1 MAFRYGGSISITKW
15 QMALLVGT
23 PVAIGLGIY
32 FYRKSVEDKKA
43 LGDNDTSKNAAD
55 RKKRLPYVKDKHQT
69 LSLDGTAED
78 NELERKKKNAELGSE
93 KLSPLKEAT
102 MYKNEGNI
110 CYRNGKYDEAI
121 SFYDKAIDKC
131 PAENRTDLAIFYQNR
146 AASYE
151 ILKKWNRV
159 KEDCSRSLEY
169 NPRYAKAYYRRA
181 KAHEA
186 TNDLMDCLDDVTAT
200 CILEM
205 FQNNSTIMYADRIL
219 KQTGREDTE
228 RGLKEH
234 VPVLPSKSFIH
245 TYLRS
250 FVADPID
257 AINISEEL
265 VAEGSA
271 SMKGFVRAKKA
282 LDEEQYDGVIA
293 ACTEEIE
300 QSESESQYKTEALLL
315 RGTFYLLSGNFTAAQ
330 QDLDAVINNAD
341 AEASLRA
348 AALIKRASLYIQQE
362 EKDLGLA
369 DFEAASKLQPENPD
383 VYHQRAQIYILVD
396 QLSEA
401 LNEFEKVVKMAP
413 NHAMA
418 YIQKCYAEYRMA
430 LMSQDQMRLM
440 IVMNEFKN
448 AIEKF
453 PDCVECYSLMAQVL
467 GDQQQF
473 QQADQFYEKALKLA
487 PENASL
493 YVHRGIMLLQWKGDI
508 EGAIELMNKALEVDD
523 KCLLAFETLG
533 TIEVQRANL
542 NRSIELFEKA
552 IKLAKSRPEMGHLYA
567 LRNAAVA
574 QVNVTR
580 KLGIDMS
587 TISALAAQTA
597 GMPTSG

>member
-1 MAFRYGGSISITKW
+1 MAYRFGSVSITKW
-15 QMALLVGT
+15 QLALLIGT
-23 PVAIGLGIY
+23 PVAIGLGVYIY
-32 FYRKSVEDKKA
+32 KKSIDEKKPIS
-43 LGDNDTSKNAAD
+43 DNDASENAAI
-55 RKKRLPYVKDKHQT
+55 RKKGLPAKDKNQT
-69 LSLDGTAED
+69 LSIDGTGED
-78 NELERKKKNAELGSE
+78 KELERKKKNAELGSE
-93 KLSPLKEAT
+93 KLSPIKEAT
-102 MYKNEGNI
+102 MYKNDGNV

-151 ILKKWNRV
+151 MLKKWNRV

-169 NPRYAKAYYRRA
+169 NPRYAKAYFRRA

-186 TNDLMDCLDDVTAT
+186 TNDMLECLDDVTAT

-219 KQTGREDTE
+219 KQTGRDDTE

-234 VPVLPSKSFIH
+234 KPILPSKNFIN

-250 FVADPID
+250 FIADPIEG
-257 AINISEEL
+257 ITL
-265 VAEGSA
+265 PVAEDGA
-271 SMKGFVRAKKA
+271 SLKGFARAKKA
-282 LDEEQYDGVIA
+282 LEEEQYEEVIPE
-293 ACTEEIE
+293 CTEEIE
-300 QSESESQYKTEALLL
+300 TSESESQYKSEALLL
-315 RGTFYLLSGNFTAAQ
+315 RGTFHMLSGNFAAAK

-341 AEASLRA
+341 ADVSLRA
-348 AALIKRASLYIQQE
+348 AAFIKRASLHIQLE

-383 VYHQRAQIYILVD
+383 VHHQRAQIYILID
-396 QLSEA
+396 QLPEA
-401 LNEFEKVVKMAP
+401 LNEFEKVLKMAP

-430 LMSQDQMRLM
+430 LMSQDQIRLM

-508 EGAIELMNKALEVDD
+508 DKAIELMNRAVEVDN
-523 KCLLAFETLG
+523 KCLLAYETLG

-542 NRSIELFEKA
+542 NRAVELFEKA
-552 IKLAKSRPEMGHLYA
+552 IKLAKSRSEMGHLYA

-580 KLGIDMS
+580 RLGIDMS
-587 TISALAAQTA
+587 TVSALAQ
-597 GMPTSG
+597 SGTIPVSV

>member
-1 MAFRYGGSISITKW
+1 MAYRYGSISLTRW
-15 QMALLVGT
+15 QLALLIGT
-23 PVAIGLGIY
+23 PVAIGLGVYI
-32 FYRKSVEDKKA
+32 YRKSVEEKKPI
-43 LGDNDTSKNAAD
+43 GDNDAAD
-55 RKKRLPYVKDKHQT
+55 RKKGLSTKDKQQT
-69 LSLDGTAED
+69 LSIDGTNED
-78 NELERKKKNAELGSE
+78 KELERKKKNAELENE

-102 MYKNEGNI
+102 MYKNDGNV

-131 PAENRTDLAIFYQNR
+131 PIENRTELAIFYQNR

-151 ILKKWNRV
+151 MLKKWNRV
-159 KEDCSRSLEY
+159 KEDCSRSLEF
-169 NPRYAKAYYRRA
+169 NPQYAKAYYRRA

-186 TNDLMDCLDDVTAT
+186 TNDLMECLDDVTAT

-234 VPVLPSKSFIH
+234 VPVLPSSNFIQ

-250 FVADPID
+250 FVADPLVGISIAD
-257 AINISEEL
+257 ANEGVEL
-265 VAEGSA
+265 
-271 SMKGFVRAKKA
+271 KGFARAKKA
-282 LDEEQYDGVIA
+282 LDEMKYEDVIS

-300 QSESESQYKTEALLL
+300 TSESESQYKSEALLL
-315 RGTFYLLSGNFTAAQ
+315 RGTFYLLSGGFNASQ
-330 QDLDAVINNAD
+330 QDFDAVINNAD
-341 AEASLRA
+341 ADIALRA
-348 AALIKRASLYIQQE
+348 TALIKRASLHIQKE

-369 DFEAASKLQPENPD
+369 DFDAAAKLQPDNPD
-383 VYHQRAQIYILVD
+383 IYHQRAQIYILLD
-396 QLSEA
+396 QLPEA
-401 LNEFEKVVKMAP
+401 LSEFEKVVKLSP

-418 YIQKCYAEYRMA
+418 YIQKCYAEYRLA
-430 LMSQDQMRLM
+430 LLSQDQMRLM

-453 PDCVECYSLMAQVL
+453 PDCIECYSLMAQVFA
-467 GDQQQF
+467 DQQQF
-473 QQADQFYEKALKLA
+473 QQAEQFYEKALKIA

-493 YVHRGIMLLQWKGDI
+493 YVHRGVMLLQWKGDI
-508 EGAIELMNKALEVDD
+508 DKAITLINQALEVDN
-523 KCLLAFETLG
+523 KCLLAYETLG

-542 NRSIELFEKA
+542 NRAVELFEKA
-552 IKLAKSRPEMGHLYA
+552 IKLSKSKSEMGHLYA

-574 QVNVTR
+574 QLNVTR

-587 TISALAAQTA
+587 KISALAQQ
-597 GMPTSG
+597 GMMPTAV

>member
-1 MAFRYGGSISITKW
+1 MAYRYGSISLTRW
-15 QMALLVGT
+15 QLALLIGT
-23 PVAIGLGIY
+23 PVAIGLGVYI
-32 FYRKSVEDKKA
+32 YRKSVEEKKPI
-43 LGDNDTSKNAAD
+43 GDNDAD
-55 RKKRLPYVKDKHQT
+55 RKKGLSTKDKQKT
-69 LSLDGTAED
+69 LSIDGTNED
-78 NELERKKKNAELGSE
+78 KELERKKKDVELESE

-102 MYKNEGNI
+102 MYKNEGNV

-131 PAENRTDLAIFYQNR
+131 PIENRTDLAIFYQNR

-151 ILKKWNRV
+151 MLKKWNRV
-159 KEDCSRSLEY
+159 KEDCSRSLEF
-169 NPRYAKAYYRRA
+169 NPQYAKAYYRRA

-186 TNDLMDCLDDVTAT
+186 TNDLMECLDDVTAT

-234 VPVLPSKSFIH
+234 VPVLPSSNFIQ

-250 FVADPID
+250 FVADPLVGVSIAD
-257 AINISEEL
+257 AKEGAEL
-265 VAEGSA
+265 
-271 SMKGFVRAKKA
+271 KGFARAKKA
-282 LDEEQYDGVIA
+282 LDEMKYEDVIS

-300 QSESESQYKTEALLL
+300 TSESESQYKSEALLL
-315 RGTFYLLSGNFTAAQ
+315 RGTFYLLSGGFNASQ
-330 QDLDAVINNAD
+330 QDFDAVINNAD
-341 AEASLRA
+341 ADVALRA
-348 AALIKRASLYIQQE
+348 TALIKRASLHIQKE

-369 DFEAASKLQPENPD
+369 DFDAAAKLQPDNPD
-383 VYHQRAQIYILVD
+383 IYHQRAQIYILLD
-396 QLSEA
+396 QLPEA
-401 LNEFEKVVKMAP
+401 LSEFEKVVKLSP

-430 LMSQDQMRLM
+430 LLSQDQMRLM

-453 PDCVECYSLMAQVL
+453 PDCIECYSLMAQVL
-467 GDQQQF
+467 ADQQQF
-473 QQADQFYEKALKLA
+473 QQADQFYEKALKVA

-493 YVHRGIMLLQWKGDI
+493 YVHRGVMLLQWKGDI
-508 EGAIELMNKALEVDD
+508 DKAITLINQALEVDN
-523 KCLLAFETLG
+523 KCLLAYETLG

-542 NRSIELFEKA
+542 NRAVELFEKA
-552 IKLAKSRPEMGHLYA
+552 IKLSKSKSEMGHLYA

-574 QVNVTR
+574 QLNVTR

-587 TISALAAQTA
+587 KISALAQQ
-597 GMPTSG
+597 GMMPAAV

>member
-1 MAFRYGGSISITKW
+1 MAYRYGSISLTRW
-15 QMALLVGT
+15 QLALLIGT
-23 PVAIGLGIY
+23 PVAIGLGVYI
-32 FYRKSVEDKKA
+32 YRKSVEEKKPI
-43 LGDNDTSKNAAD
+43 GDNDAAD
-55 RKKRLPYVKDKHQT
+55 RKKGLSTKDKQQT
-69 LSLDGTAED
+69 LSIDGTNED
-78 NELERKKKNAELGSE
+78 KELERKKKNAELENE

-102 MYKNEGNI
+102 MYKNDGNV

-131 PAENRTDLAIFYQNR
+131 PIENRTELAIFYQNR

-151 ILKKWNRV
+151 MLKKWNRV
-159 KEDCSRSLEY
+159 KEDCSRSLEF
-169 NPRYAKAYYRRA
+169 NPQYAKAYYRRA

-186 TNDLMDCLDDVTAT
+186 TNDLMECLDDVTAT

-234 VPVLPSKSFIH
+234 VPVLPSSNFIQ

-250 FVADPID
+250 FVADPLVGISIAD
-257 AINISEEL
+257 ANEGVEL
-265 VAEGSA
+265 
-271 SMKGFVRAKKA
+271 KGFARAKKA
-282 LDEEQYDGVIA
+282 LDEMKYEDVIS

-300 QSESESQYKTEALLL
+300 TSESESQYKSEALLL
-315 RGTFYLLSGNFTAAQ
+315 RGTFYLLSGGFNASQ
-330 QDLDAVINNAD
+330 QDFDAVINNAD
-341 AEASLRA
+341 ADIALRA
-348 AALIKRASLYIQQE
+348 TALIKRASLHIQKE

-369 DFEAASKLQPENPD
+369 DFDAAAKLQPDNPD
-383 VYHQRAQIYILVD
+383 IYHQRAQIYILLD
-396 QLSEA
+396 QLPEA
-401 LNEFEKVVKMAP
+401 LSEFEKVVKLSP

-418 YIQKCYAEYRMA
+418 YIQKCYAEYRLA
-430 LMSQDQMRLM
+430 LLSQDQMRLM

-453 PDCVECYSLMAQVL
+453 PDCIECYSLMAQVFA
-467 GDQQQF
+467 DQQQF
-473 QQADQFYEKALKLA
+473 QQAEQFYEKALKIA

-493 YVHRGIMLLQWKGDI
+493 YVHRGVMLLQWKGDI
-508 EGAIELMNKALEVDD
+508 DKPITLINQALEVDN
-523 KCLLAFETLG
+523 KCLLAYETLG

-542 NRSIELFEKA
+542 NRAVELFEKA
-552 IKLAKSRPEMGHLYA
+552 IKLSKSKSEMGHLYA

-574 QVNVTR
+574 QLNVTR

-587 TISALAAQTA
+587 KISALAQQ
-597 GMPTSG
+597 GMMPTAV

>member
-1 MAFRYGGSISITKW
+1 MAYRYGSVNITRW
-15 QMALLVGT
+15 QLALLIGT
-23 PVAIGLGIY
+23 PVAIGLGVYIY
-32 FYRKSVEDKKA
+32 RNSIKDKKSIS
-43 LGDNDTSKNAAD
+43 DNDTSKSAD
-55 RKKRLPYVKDKHQT
+55 ERKKGLPTKNKNQT
-69 LSLDGTAED
+69 ISIDGTGED
-78 NELERKKKNAELGSE
+78 KELERKKKSAELGSE

-102 MYKNEGNI
+102 MYKNEGNV

-131 PAENRTDLAIFYQNR
+131 PPENRTDLAIFYQNR

-151 ILKKWNRV
+151 MLKKWNRV
-159 KEDCSRSLEY
+159 KEDCSHSLEY

-186 TNDLMDCLDDVTAT
+186 TNDLMECLDDVTAT

-219 KQTGREDTE
+219 KQTGRDDTA
-228 RGLKEH
+228 RGIKEH
-234 VPVLPSKSFIH
+234 EPVLPSKNFIH
-245 TYLRS
+245 TFLRS
-250 FVADPID
+250 FIADPID
-257 AINISEEL
+257 AVTVPAAKEEGGL
-265 VAEGSA
+265 
-271 SMKGFVRAKKA
+271 KGFARAKKA
-282 LDEEQYDGVIA
+282 LEEAQYGDVMS

-300 QSESESQYKTEALLL
+300 TSESESQYKTEALLL
-315 RGTFYLLSGNFTAAQ
+315 RGTFHLLSGNFSAAQ

-341 AEASLRA
+341 ADVSLHV
-348 AALIKRASLYIQQE
+348 AALIKRASLHIQQE

-369 DFEAASKLQPENPD
+369 DFKTASKLQPENPD
-383 VYHQRAQIYILVD
+383 VYHQRAQFYILID
-396 QLSEA
+396 QLPEA
-401 LNEFEKVVKMAP
+401 LSEFEKVVKMAP
-413 NHAMA
+413 SHAMA

-430 LMSQDQMRLM
+430 LMAQDQIRLM

-467 GDQQQF
+467 CDQQQF

-493 YVHRGIMLLQWKGDI
+493 YVHRGILLLQWKGDVDK
-508 EGAIELMNKALEVDD
+508 AVELMLQAMEVDN
-523 KCLLAFETLG
+523 KCLLAYETLG

-542 NRSIELFEKA
+542 NRAVELFEKA
-552 IKLAKSRPEMGHLYA
+552 IKFSKSRSEMSHLYA

-587 TISALAAQTA
+587 TISALAQSGA
-597 GMPTSG
+597 MPTAL

>member
-1 MAFRYGGSISITKW
+1 MMAYRYGSISLTRW
-15 QMALLVGT
+15 QLALLIGT
-23 PVAIGLGIY
+23 PVAIGLGVYI
-32 FYRKSVEDKKA
+32 YRKSVEEKKPI
-43 LGDNDTSKNAAD
+43 GDNDAAD
-55 RKKRLPYVKDKHQT
+55 RKKGLSVKDKQQT
-69 LSLDGTAED
+69 LSIDGTSED
-78 NELERKKKNAELGSE
+78 KELERKKKNAELESE

-102 MYKNEGNI
+102 MYKNEGNV

-131 PAENRTDLAIFYQNR
+131 PIENRTDLAIFYQNR

-151 ILKKWNRV
+151 MLKKWNHV
-159 KEDCSRSLEY
+159 KEDCSRSLEF
-169 NPRYAKAYYRRA
+169 NPQYAKAYYRRA

-186 TNDLMDCLDDVTAT
+186 TNDLMECLDDVTAT

-234 VPVLPSKSFIH
+234 IPVLPSKNFIQ

-250 FVADPID
+250 FVADPLVSITIPD
-257 AINISEEL
+257 AKEGVEL
-265 VAEGSA
+265 
-271 SMKGFVRAKKA
+271 KGFARAKKA
-282 LDEEQYDGVIA
+282 LDEVKYEDVIS

-300 QSESESQYKTEALLL
+300 TSESESQYKSEALLL
-315 RGTFYLLSGNFTAAQ
+315 RGTFYLLSGGFNAAQ
-330 QDLDAVINNAD
+330 QDFDAVINNAD
-341 AEASLRA
+341 AGVALRA
-348 AALIKRASLYIQQE
+348 TALIKRASLYIQKE

-369 DFEAASKLQPENPD
+369 DFDAAAKLQPDNPD
-383 VYHQRAQIYILVD
+383 IYHQRAQIYILLD
-396 QLSEA
+396 QLPEA
-401 LNEFEKVVKMAP
+401 LSEFEKVVKLSP

-430 LMSQDQMRLM
+430 LLSQDQMRLM

-453 PDCVECYSLMAQVL
+453 PDCIECYSLMAQVL
-467 GDQQQF
+467 ADQQQF
-473 QQADQFYEKALKLA
+473 QQADQFYEKALKVA

-493 YVHRGIMLLQWKGDI
+493 YVHRGVMLLQWKGDI
-508 EGAIELMNKALEVDD
+508 DKAIALINQALDVDN
-523 KCLLAFETLG
+523 KCLLAYETLG

-542 NRSIELFEKA
+542 NRAVELFEKA
-552 IKLAKSRPEMGHLYA
+552 IKLSKSKSEMGHLYA

-574 QVNVTR
+574 QLNVTR

-587 TISALAAQTA
+587 KISALAQQGMMPA
-597 GMPTSG
+597 GV

>member
-1 MAFRYGGSISITKW
+1 MAYRYGSISLTRW
-15 QMALLVGT
+15 QLALLIGT
-23 PVAIGLGIY
+23 PVAIGLGVYI
-32 FYRKSVEDKKA
+32 YRKSIEEKKSI
-43 LGDNDTSKNAAD
+43 GDNDAAD
-55 RKKRLPYVKDKHQT
+55 RKKGLSTKDKQQT
-69 LSLDGTAED
+69 LSIDGTGED
-78 NELERKKKNAELGSE
+78 KELERKKKNAELESE

-102 MYKNEGNI
+102 MYKNEGNV

-131 PAENRTDLAIFYQNR
+131 PIENRTDLAIFYQNR

-151 ILKKWNRV
+151 MLKKWNRV
-159 KEDCSRSLEY
+159 KEDCSRSLEF
-169 NPRYAKAYYRRA
+169 NPQYAKAYYRRA

-186 TNDLMDCLDDVTAT
+186 TNDLMECLDDVTAT

-234 VPVLPSKSFIH
+234 VPVLPSSNFIQ

-250 FVADPID
+250 FVADPLVG
-257 AINISEEL
+257 ISIGDVKEGVEL
-265 VAEGSA
+265 
-271 SMKGFVRAKKA
+271 KGFARAKQA
-282 LDEEQYDGVIA
+282 LDEMKYEDVIS

-300 QSESESQYKTEALLL
+300 TSESESQYKSEALLL
-315 RGTFYLLSGNFTAAQ
+315 RGTFFLLSGSFNASQ
-330 QDLDAVINNAD
+330 QDFDAVINNAD
-341 AEASLRA
+341 ADVALRA
-348 AALIKRASLYIQQE
+348 TALIKRASLYIQKE

-369 DFEAASKLQPENPD
+369 DFDAAAKLQPDNPD
-383 VYHQRAQIYILVD
+383 IYHQRAQIYILLD
-396 QLSEA
+396 QLPEA
-401 LNEFEKVVKMAP
+401 LSEFEKVVKLSP

-430 LMSQDQMRLM
+430 LLSQDQMRLM

-453 PDCVECYSLMAQVL
+453 PDCIECYSLMAQVL
-467 GDQQQF
+467 ADQQQF

-493 YVHRGIMLLQWKGDI
+493 YVHRGVMLLQWKGDI
-508 EGAIELMNKALEVDD
+508 DKAITLINQALEVDN
-523 KCLLAFETLG
+523 KCLLAYETLG

-542 NRSIELFEKA
+542 NRAVELFEKA
-552 IKLAKSRPEMGHLYA
+552 IKLSKSKSEMGHLYA

-574 QVNVTR
+574 QLNVTR
-580 KLGIDMS
+580 QLGIDMS
-587 TISALAAQTA
+587 KISALAQQ
-597 GMPTSG
+597 GMMPAAV

>member
-1 MAFRYGGSISITKW
+1 MAYRYGSISLTRW
-15 QMALLVGT
+15 QLALLIGT
-23 PVAIGLGIY
+23 PVAVGLGVYI
-32 FYRKSVEDKKA
+32 YRKSVADKKPI
-43 LGDNDTSKNAAD
+43 GDNDAIE
-55 RKKRLPYVKDKHQT
+55 RKKGLTAKDKAQT
-69 LSLDGTAED
+69 LSIDGTIED
-78 NELERKKKNAELGSE
+78 KELERKKKNAELESE

-102 MYKNEGNI
+102 MYKNEGNV

-131 PAENRTDLAIFYQNR
+131 PIENRADLAIFYQNR

-151 ILKKWNRV
+151 MLKKWNRV
-159 KEDCSRSLEY
+159 KEDCARSLEF
-169 NPRYAKAYYRRA
+169 NPQYAKAYYRRA

-186 TNDLMDCLDDVTAT
+186 TNDLMECLDDVTAT

-219 KQTGREDTE
+219 KQTGREDTD

-234 VPVLPSKSFIH
+234 VPVLSSNNFIQ

-257 AINISEEL
+257 GITILEPTEG
-265 VAEGSA
+265 VAL
-271 SMKGFVRAKKA
+271 KGFARAKKA
-282 LDEEQYDGVIA
+282 LEQMKYEDVIA

-300 QSESESQYKTEALLL
+300 TSESESQYKSEALLL
-315 RGTFYLLSGNFTAAQ
+315 RGTFYLLSGSFSASQ
-330 QDLDAVINNAD
+330 QDLDSVINNAD
-341 AEASLRA
+341 AGVALRA

-369 DFEAASKLQPENPD
+369 DFDAASKLQPDNPD
-383 VYHQRAQIYILVD
+383 IYHQRAQIYILID
-396 QLSEA
+396 QLPEA
-401 LNEFEKVVKMAP
+401 LSEFEKVVKMAP

-467 GDQQQF
+467 ADQQQF

-508 EGAIELMNKALEVDD
+508 DKAITYINQALEVDN

-542 NRSIELFEKA
+542 NRAVELFEKA
-552 IKLAKSRPEMGHLYA
+552 IKLAKSRSEMGHLYA

-574 QVNVTR
+574 QLNVTR

-587 TISALAAQTA
+587 KISALAQQ
-597 GMPTSG
+597 GMMPAAV